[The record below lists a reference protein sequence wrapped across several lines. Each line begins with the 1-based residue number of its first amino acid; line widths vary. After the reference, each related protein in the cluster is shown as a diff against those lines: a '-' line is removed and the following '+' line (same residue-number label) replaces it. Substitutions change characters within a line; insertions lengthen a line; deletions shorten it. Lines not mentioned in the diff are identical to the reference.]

1 MISLTAKIANNS
13 KYNTPN
19 VVYRGTDKLTDTYL
33 VQIQGIALTPLG
45 ARILLGTST
54 EHMGS
59 YEVECN
65 SYPSHVCRLSYKTWN
80 VQSGFGQ
87 EQEMKSLGPAD
98 IS

>member
-45 ARILLGTST
+45 ARI
-54 EHMGS
+54 
-59 YEVECN
+59 V
-65 SYPSHVCRLSYKTWN
+65 
-80 VQSGFGQ
+80 
-87 EQEMKSLGPAD
+87 
-98 IS
+98 